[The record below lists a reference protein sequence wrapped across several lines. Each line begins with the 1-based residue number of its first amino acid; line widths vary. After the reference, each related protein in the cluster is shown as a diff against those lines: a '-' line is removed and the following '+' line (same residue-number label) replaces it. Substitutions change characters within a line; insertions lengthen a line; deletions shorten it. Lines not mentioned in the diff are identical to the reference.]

1 MKNVYEDV
9 EYIPAS
15 GLFFLKGQRSKTYST
30 IDEALDAAKQ
40 ETAAERATRRRRASK
55 QRTQQPSFRNRETR
69 G

>member
-15 GLFFLKGQRSKTYST
+15 GLFFLKGQRSTTYAT
-30 IDEALDAAKQ
+30 INEALDAFNRESK
-40 ETAAERATRRRRASK
+40 AERFARRNRASK